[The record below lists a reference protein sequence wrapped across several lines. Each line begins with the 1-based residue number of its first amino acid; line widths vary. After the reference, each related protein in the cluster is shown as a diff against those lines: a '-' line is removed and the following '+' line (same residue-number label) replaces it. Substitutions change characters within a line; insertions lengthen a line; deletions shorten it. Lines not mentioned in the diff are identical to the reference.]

1 MPSKVSHP
9 VRSAYN
15 IYCDESCHLPH
26 DHQPVMVLGAV
37 KVAAEKATEVSS
49 RIRDIKRD
57 HGLPPQAELK
67 WGKVSPRWESLYR
80 NVIDYFFDD
89 DGLTFRAVI
98 AHRKNLNH
106 AAYGQTHD
114 EWYYK
119 MYYTLL
125 SNLLEAQHEYYV
137 YLDIKDTRGGP
148 KVRHLHEILC
158 NGMYDFHEES
168 LRRIQTVR
176 SHEVQAMQVA
186 DILIGAISYASRNVE
201 GSPAKQALV
210 ERVKTRSG
218 KALDRS
224 TPPRE
229 AKFNLFHWTGSPSS
243 LA

>member
-1 MPSKVSHP
+1 
-9 VRSAYN
+9 
-15 IYCDESCHLPH
+15 
-26 DHQPVMVLGAV
+26 MVLGAV
-37 KVAAEKATEVSS
+37 KVAAEKVTEMSS
-49 RIRDIKRD
+49 RIGDIKRD
-57 HGLPPQAELK
+57 HGIHAQAELK
-67 WGKVSPRWESLYR
+67 WGNVAPRWESLYR

-89 DGLTFRAVI
+89 DGLSFRAVI
-98 AHRKNLNH
+98 AHRQNLDH
-106 AAYGQTHD
+106 AAYDQTHD

-119 MYYTLL
+119 MYYLLL
-125 SNLLEAQHEYYV
+125 SNLLEARQEYYV

-148 KVRHLHEILC
+148 KVQHLHEILC

-186 DILIGAISYASRNVE
+186 DILIGAIGYASRGIE

-210 ERVKTRSG
+210 DRIRVRSG

-229 AKFNLFHWTGSPSS
+229 AKFNLFHWTGSPAG